1 MQRSILLF
9 EEALKTEAT
18 KKSYHYQLSQFLK
31 WTKIKDFDSLLQA
44 PDKSIQILLEDYAMH
59 LKRKVS
65 PNSVPIYFA
74 PIELFF
80 VMNDKMLNYKKIRKL
95 FPGKAKKGNSRGYT
109 RKEIQKMLDNTK
121 SIRNRAIVLLMAS
134 SGLRIG
140 AIPEIKIKHMKKID
154 KASYAIKIYEGDLE
168 EDYVFTTP
176 EASNAID
183 EYLEQRKKQGEY
195 IDQESPL
202 IRTSDQLAINK
213 ARPCNIDTL
222 AHIMAIVVK
231 SVNKVKNGNRY
242 DVPKNHGYRKY
253 MATIIKNTPKISV
266 TMSEKLVNHVG
277 VVQTDGSYFKPTIEK
292 MFESYKL
299 AIPEL
304 TISDKLRDALK
315 IQMYEQ
321 KVNDVE
327 YLKESNEKKDIQ
339 IEAMMNE
346 FENLKKKGI
355 I

>member
-1 MQRSILLF
+1 MPFFWSNSNLL
-9 EEALKTEAT
+9 
-18 KKSYHYQLSQFLK
+18 S
-31 WTKIKDFDSLLQA
+31 
-44 PDKSIQILLEDYAMH
+44 
-59 LKRKVS
+59 
-65 PNSVPIYFA
+65 
-74 PIELFF
+74 
-80 VMNDKMLNYKKIRKL
+80 
-95 FPGKAKKGNSRGYT
+95 
-109 RKEIQKMLDNTK
+109 
-121 SIRNRAIVLLMAS
+121 MAS
-134 SGLRIG
+134 
-140 AIPEIKIKHMKKID
+140 
-154 KASYAIKIYEGDLE
+154 
-168 EDYVFTTP
+168 
-176 EASNAID
+176 
-183 EYLEQRKKQGEY
+183 
-195 IDQESPL
+195 

-266 TMSEKLVNHVG
+266 TMSEKLVNHIG

-315 IQMYEQ
+315 IQEYKDKE
-321 KVNDVE
+321 NDIDS
-327 YLKESNEKKDIQ
+327 LKKAIDNKDVQ
-339 IEAMMNE
+339 IEAMLNK
-346 FENLKKKGI
+346 FELLQKKGI